1 MAPGFKY
8 NMSDI
13 QASLGIHQLPRLDS
27 FIATRRRHAERYREA
42 FAALPEIETFFQ
54 EANGV
59 LHAHH
64 LFIIALSDGMLN
76 IDRDGLMEALK
87 AENIATGVHFRSLH
101 IQPYYRETFGYRPE
115 DFPRALDLNNRILSL
130 PLYPTMTYQDVE
142 DVIRAVT
149 KLVRF
154 YRSAKPSRVERC
166 KKERVAQ

>member
-1 MAPGFKY
+1 MP
-8 NMSDI
+8 
-13 QASLGIHQLPRLDS
+13 
-27 FIATRRRHAERYREA
+27 
-42 FAALPEIETFFQ
+42 
-54 EANGV
+54 
-59 LHAHH
+59 
-64 LFIIALSDGMLN
+64 N

-101 IQPYYRETFGYRPE
+101 IQPYYLETFGYRPE
-115 DFPRALDLNNRILSL
+115 DFPRALDLSNRILSL
-130 PLYPTMTYQDVE
+130 PLYPTMTYQDIE